1 MKQKIAIP
9 TADGVLYP
17 HFGKAPQVTLFD
29 IADNQV
35 VGKQVLTSPK
45 HAHGAMPRFLQS
57 LGVTDGVCGGLGAG
71 AVKMLGEMDI
81 AVHGGAPVIGTDELI
96 GKYLDGSIAYGD
108 SSCHH
113 DACDGHHDE

>member
-1 MKQKIAIP
+1 
-9 TADGVLYP
+9 
-17 HFGKAPQVTLFD
+17 
-29 IADNQV
+29 
-35 VGKQVLTSPK
+35 
-45 HAHGAMPRFLQS
+45 MPRFLQS
-57 LGVTDGVCGGLGAG
+57 LGVTDVVCGGLGAG